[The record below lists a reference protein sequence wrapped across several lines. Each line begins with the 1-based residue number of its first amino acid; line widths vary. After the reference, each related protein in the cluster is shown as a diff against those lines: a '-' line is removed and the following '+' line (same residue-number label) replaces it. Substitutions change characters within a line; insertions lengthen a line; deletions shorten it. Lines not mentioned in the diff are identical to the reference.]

1 MAMPLNTTIGIKLS
15 AVAVM
20 GRSTMESELYV
31 VAPIVAEEMIEI
43 QWIIGIIVVHH
54 SHGVPFHLPF
64 VEKSDAFQNLLE

>member
-1 MAMPLNTTIGIKLS
+1 MTPVGMLVDALND
-15 AVAVM
+15 
-20 GRSTMESELYV
+20 GRELYV

-64 VEKSDAFQNLLE
+64 VEQSDAFQNLLE